1 MRRERRSP
9 TRHSGRGTGCHA
21 LPWLALALVLLAAAG
36 SLIAAGP
43 KFSGTRP
50 LAEVPALALAA
61 SAVVIGL
68 ACLVLL
74 RLVPQAETAPIAT
87 RRRLLVLVAAI
98 GLALRCLMLATEP
111 ALEIDYARY
120 LWDGAV
126 TANGYNP
133 YAISPADV
141 GNLLIS
147 DPRARLADAMGP
159 LFARISYPDLKTVY
173 PPVAQAA
180 FALAYFI
187 DPFSPTAWRVVCIGA
202 EIGTFLLLLR
212 LLGSVG
218 RSPLWV
224 ALYWWNPL
232 VVKELVNS
240 AHMEAVLVPLVLA
253 ALLLLIEHRRLPA
266 LVVLCLAA
274 GTKVW
279 PVLLL
284 PLFLRPLAQTPRKL
298 LAHLALAAAMLGLL
312 ALPMAAGGLDPSS
325 GIVAYAQHW
334 STNSALFP
342 VLERIVGSLLAAE
355 HAAAAGLVVR
365 VMLAM
370 LLIGVACRLARGP
383 LAESRDIVG
392 RAFLLLSLL
401 VLLSPAQFPWYVLWI
416 LPLAVL
422 MPGIGWHLA
431 TALLPAY
438 YLSFHLFA
446 YGTFDMNRSFL
457 TLGIWAPIWIA
468 LILDWRRL
476 RLYPSA
482 VPLPGQVPTA
492 LGRCVA
498 VLAAALSGLGAFE
511 RPAAAHDRPGDKNA
525 PVTFIEEK
533 IRSLFPGVAHIGPAQ
548 LTRMLSHAAGDVVLV
563 DVRSEAEFAI
573 SRIAG
578 ADRMDPD
585 SQPAVVFDRIG
596 DIRGKSV
603 VFYCAIGLRSSRLA
617 VRLGKDLAMRGA
629 GGVYNLS
636 GGLFRWHN
644 EERPLV
650 NAGGETR
657 FIHPYRR
664 FWRRYLDKPQLS
676 RELLEPKV

>member
-1 MRRERRSP
+1 MRRERRIVAQH
-9 TRHSGRGTGCHA
+9 TGRDTGFHPV
-21 LPWLALALVLLAAAG
+21 PWLALAFVLLAAAA
-36 SLIAAGP
+36 SLVAASP
-43 KFSGTRP
+43 WFSLARP
-50 LAEVPALALAA
+50 LVEVPSAALAA
-61 SAVVIGL
+61 GTMAVGLVGL
-68 ACLVLL
+68 ALL
-74 RLVPQAETAPIAT
+74 RLVPQAEMASVAT
-87 RRRLLVLVAAI
+87 RRRLMVLVAAV

-120 LWDGAV
+120 LWDGAM
-126 TANGYNP
+126 TANGCNP

-141 GNLLIS
+141 RDLLIS
-147 DPRARLADAMGP
+147 DPRSRLADAMGP
-159 LFARISYPDLKTVY
+159 LFVRISYPDLKTVY

-180 FALAYFI
+180 FALAYLLE
-187 DPFSPTAWRVVCIGA
+187 PFSLTTWRIVCIAA
-202 EIGTFLLLLR
+202 EIGTFWLLLR
-212 LLGSVG
+212 LLASVG

-253 ALLLLIEHRRLPA
+253 ALLLLIKQRRAPA

-284 PLFLRPLAQTPRKL
+284 PMFLRPLVQTPRRL
-298 LAHLALAAAMLGLL
+298 LAHLALAAAILALL
-312 ALPMAAGGLDPSS
+312 ALPIVAGGLDLSS

-342 VLERIVGSLLAAE
+342 ALERVVGWLLPTR

-365 VMLAM
+365 VMLAAF
-370 LLIGVACRLARGP
+370 LIGLAFRFARGP
-383 LAESRDIVG
+383 LEESRDIVR
-392 RAFLLLSLL
+392 RASSLLSLL

-422 MPGIGWHLA
+422 TPGIGWHLA
-431 TALLPAY
+431 AAMLPAY

-446 YGTFDMNRSFL
+446 YGTFDMNRHFL
-457 TLGIWAPIWIA
+457 ALGIWAPIWIA

-476 RLYPSA
+476 RLRPAA
-482 VPLPGQVPTA
+482 VTVTGPAPAA

-498 VLAAALSGLGAFE
+498 VLATALGGLVAFE
-511 RPAAAHDRPGDKNA
+511 RPVVAHDGPGDRNA

-548 LTRMLSHAAGDVVLV
+548 LTRLLSHAASDVVLV

-573 SRIAG
+573 SHLAG
-578 ADRMDPD
+578 AHHLDPD
-585 SQPAVVFDRIG
+585 SPLAAALDEIG
-596 DIRGKSV
+596 DVRDKSV

-617 VRLGKDLAMRGA
+617 VRLGNDLVQRGA
-629 GGVYNLS
+629 AGVYNLS

-650 NAGGETR
+650 DAGGETR

-664 FWRRYLDKPQLS
+664 FWRRYLDKPELS
-676 RELLEPKV
+676 REFLEPKV